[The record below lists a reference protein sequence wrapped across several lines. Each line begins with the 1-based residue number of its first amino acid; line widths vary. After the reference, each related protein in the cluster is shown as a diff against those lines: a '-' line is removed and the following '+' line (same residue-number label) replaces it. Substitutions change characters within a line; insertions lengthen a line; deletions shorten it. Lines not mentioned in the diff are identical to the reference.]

1 MEGKKKKLLTT
12 GLAVA
17 LAALLLIGG
26 GTFAYL
32 QGTSQSVKNTF
43 ETNKVDVTLT
53 ETEGE
58 KLGYNYNII
67 PGTTQPKNPKVI
79 VDNTVDAYV
88 FVEVTDNTY
97 GLVTYEIAE
106 GWNLLGGYENVYYRE
121 VAKDAGVKEF
131 SVLKDDKVIYSAALE
146 NKDMLNE
153 EGKLKDGIEL
163 TFKALAKQKEG
174 FYTAA
179 DAYLGIPIS
188 NVATQDEFKNALES
202 INAGGTIVL
211 TGDVAVVT
219 SGEGKSLVPQM
230 SVDKNMTLDLSGQKL
245 FVDSSVYNENLSY
258 TPALLEVVDEATL
271 TINGNGTINAE
282 AGNNNSYGI
291 DVNGG
296 NLIINGGNYY
306 GALTAIQVTQGLL
319 VINDGFFDLAP
330 TCKAAVPQYAK
341 YVVNC
346 IDNYYKDGTATISIT
361 GGTFVNFDPSANP
374 EGEGTSYVAEGYKV
388 ISETRTDG
396 ETWYTVVPE

>member
-58 KLGYNYNII
+58 NLGYNYNII

-188 NVATQDEFKNALES
+188 NVATQDEFKDALES

-211 TGDVAVVT
+211 TNNVAVVT
-219 SGEGKSLVPQM
+219 SGEGESLVSQM
-230 SVDKNMTLDLSGQKL
+230 SVSKDMTLDLSGQEL
-245 FVDSSVYNENLSY
+245 SVDSSVYNKNLSY
-258 TPALLEVVDEATL
+258 TPALLEVVDGATL

-282 AGNNNSYGI
+282 AGYNNSYGI

-306 GALTAIQVTQGLL
+306 GALTAIQVTQGSL
-319 VINDGFFDLAP
+319 VINDGFFDLAR
-330 TCKAAVPQYAK
+330 TCKAAVPAYAK

-346 IDNYYKDGTATISIT
+346 IDRNYKDGTAKISIK
-361 GGTFVNFDPSANP
+361 GGTFVNFDPSDSP
-374 EGEGTSYVAEGYKV
+374 EGAGTSYVAEGYKV
-388 ISETRTDG
+388 VSETRTDG
-396 ETWYTVVPE
+396 ETWYTVVPK

>member
-58 KLGYNYNII
+58 NLGYNYNII

-174 FYTAA
+174 FYTAV

-188 NVATQDEFKNALES
+188 NVATQDEFKDALES

-219 SGEGKSLVPQM
+219 SGTGDDLVPQM
-230 SVDKNMTLDLSGQKL
+230 SISKDMTLDLSGQKL
-245 FVDSSVYNENLSY
+245 FVDSSVYNETLSY

-282 AGNNNSYGI
+282 AGYNNSYGI

-306 GALTAIQVTQGLL
+306 GALTAIQVTQGSL

-330 TCKAAVPQYAK
+330 TCKAAAPEYAK

-346 IDNYYKDGTATISIT
+346 IDDYYKDKTATISIT

-388 ISETRTDG
+388 VSKEQTNG
-396 ETWYTVVPE
+396 EIWYTVVPE

>member
-32 QGTSQSVKNTF
+32 QAQTGDTVNTF
-43 ETNKVDVTLT
+43 STNEVKVDLT
-53 ETEGE
+53 ETTGE
-58 KLGYNYNII
+58 NYNII
-67 PGTTQPKNPKVI
+67 PGTTQEKDPKVT
-79 VDNTVDAYV
+79 VDNSVDAYV
-88 FVEVTDNTY
+88 YVKVTDKTE

-106 GWNLLGGYENVYYRE
+106 GWTKLEGYDDVYYRE
-121 VAKDAGVKEF
+121 VEANTTDNVF
-131 SVLKDDKVIYSAALE
+131 SVLKDDEVTYSAALE
-146 NKDMLNE
+146 NSDMLNE
-153 EGKLKDGIEL
+153 NGELRDGIEL
-163 TFKALAKQKEG
+163 TFKALAIQKDG
-174 FYTAA
+174 FNKAV
-179 DAYLGIPIS
+179 DAYLGIPI
-188 NVATQDEFKNALES
+188 NVTTQDEFKTALES
-202 INAGGTIVL
+202 IHDGGTIAL
-211 TGDVAVVT
+211 TNNVAVVT
-219 SGEGKSLVPQM
+219 SGEGESLVSQM
-230 SVDKNMTLDLSGQKL
+230 SVSKDMTLDLSGQKL
-245 FVDSSVYNENLSY
+245 SVDSSVYNENLSY
-258 TPALLEVVDEATL
+258 TPALLEVVDGATL

-282 AGNNNSYGI
+282 AGYNNSYGI

-306 GALTAIQVTQGLL
+306 GALTAIQVTQGSL

-346 IDNYYKDGTATISIT
+346 IDRNYKDKTATISIT

-388 ISETRTDG
+388 VSETRTDG
-396 ETWYTVVPE
+396 ETWYTVVPK